1 MGQTEVNYSCFSHLD
16 FNQDDQEGHECYPN
30 VFIEETGVLMDGG
43 SAYIV
48 ACSSMKRSIKGA
60 ILRSPE
66 AKIKPKMQK
75 KNSQNM
81 AIKWPWTPQ
90 WVMA

>member
-1 MGQTEVNYSCFSHLD
+1 
-16 FNQDDQEGHECYPN
+16 
-30 VFIEETGVLMDGG
+30 
-43 SAYIV
+43 
-48 ACSSMKRSIKGA
+48 MKRSLKGA
-60 ILRSPE
+60 IFRSPE
-66 AKIKPKMQK
+66 AKIKPIIQ